1 MLGGLAAVLFNQTLV
16 EISRVGEVTVVRQTE
31 RAVRGGTEGGL
42 CVSPVGCAG
51 GGVSGVADSV
61 VTGHRAERCFV
72 KDLGDEA
79 HVLVHVDALAV
90 TGCDTC
96 GFLAA
101 VLKRVQAVVG

>member
-1 MLGGLAAVLFNQTLV
+1 MGQA
-16 EISRVGEVTVVRQTE
+16 E
-31 RAVRGGTEGGL
+31 RAVRGGAEGRL
-42 CVSPVGCAG
+42 RVSPMGCTG
-51 GGVSGVADSV
+51 GGVSGVADCV
-61 VTGHRAERCFV
+61 VTGHGAERCFV

-79 HVLVHVDALAV
+79 HVLVYVDALAV